1 MSNGKVAKLAF
12 PDCNRTLGSQGGTII
27 KPIHNLP
34 PSPLTKVQK
43 DTPPDL
49 QNAIRL
55 RALELYEHRGRKN
68 GHHLDDWLQAEAEL
82 TQRRAKT
89 VAA

>member
-1 MSNGKVAKLAF
+1 MHTPV
-12 PDCNRTLGSQGGTII
+12 QGEII
-27 KPIHNLP
+27 L
-34 PSPLTKVQK
+34 
-43 DTPPDL
+43 DL

-55 RALELYEHRGRKN
+55 RALELFEHRGRKN

-82 TQRRAKT
+82 TQRRTKM

>member
-1 MSNGKVAKLAF
+1 M
-12 PDCNRTLGSQGGTII
+12 

-34 PSPLTKVQK
+34 SSMHTPVQGK
-43 DTPPDL
+43 IILDL

-55 RALELYEHRGRKN
+55 RALELYEQRGRKN
-68 GHHLDDWLQAEAEL
+68 GYHLDDWLQAEAEL
-82 TQRRAKT
+82 TQRRTKM

>member
-1 MSNGKVAKLAF
+1 MGRRLIPAF
-12 PDCNRTLGSQGGTII
+12 PNCNRSLGSQGGTII
-27 KPIHNLP
+27 KPNRNLP
-34 PSPLTKVQK
+34 SSMHTPVQGEIIL
-43 DTPPDL
+43 DL

-55 RALELYEHRGRKN
+55 RALELFEQRGREA

-82 TQRRAKT
+82 TQRRTKM

>member
-1 MSNGKVAKLAF
+1 MKVSNNSSASMHIPV
-12 PDCNRTLGSQGGTII
+12 QGEII
-27 KPIHNLP
+27 L
-34 PSPLTKVQK
+34 
-43 DTPPDL
+43 DL

-82 TQRRAKT
+82 TQRRAKM